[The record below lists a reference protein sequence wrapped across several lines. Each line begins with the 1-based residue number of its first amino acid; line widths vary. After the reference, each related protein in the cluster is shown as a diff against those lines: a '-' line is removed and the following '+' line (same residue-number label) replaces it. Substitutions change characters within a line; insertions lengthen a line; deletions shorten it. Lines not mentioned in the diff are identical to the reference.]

1 MGKKRGFGTVRQLP
15 SKRWQARYR
24 GPDGILRSAPRTFA
38 TKKAA
43 EQWLSVTEVQLIQGD
58 WVDPERARITVEE
71 YVARWIDQR
80 PGLRPRTA
88 ALYKWL
94 LRKHIEPTMVGK
106 MQVGV
111 LAGSPGAVRQWRS
124 ELLAA
129 HVSESVAAKTYRL
142 LRAAMNTAVE
152 DRIIAR
158 NPCRVRGADR
168 ENPAERPTATVAQVF
183 QLADAV
189 PARYRALILLAAFC
203 SLRWGEGTALLR
215 KDLAEDASSV
225 RISKALNEITGR
237 GLVVSA
243 PKSRAGVRTVTIPEA
258 IRPDILRHLDEF
270 VAGRPGS
277 YVFTGDKGNPIRRPN
292 FNQRVNWTKT
302 VADMGLPGFH
312 FHDLRHA
319 GNVWASKAKIST
331 KDLMARMGHDDM
343 RAALIYQR
351 ATADADRH
359 LANELSKMVHEHR
372 GDDADE
378 QDSVS

>member
-1 MGKKRGFGTVRQLP
+1 
-15 SKRWQARYR
+15 
-24 GPDGILRSAPRTFA
+24 
-38 TKKAA
+38 
-43 EQWLSVTEVQLIQGD
+43 
-58 WVDPERARITVEE
+58 
-71 YVARWIDQR
+71 
-80 PGLRPRTA
+80 
-88 ALYKWL
+88 
-94 LRKHIEPTMVGK
+94 MVGK